1 MAKLNFSFAGES
13 IQSSKLESKT
23 RKFDLEFESNT
34 YLSFIKNPTF
44 SVEYFFS
51 INNYAENL
59 SDAFHMAAKEAGIE
73 VAQFNVIITG
83 NLDSNLTHKENF
95 NNSIFNKIDV
105 SLSIKSNAPDEA
117 LEQLLKLA
125 NELNPIEESIAN
137 QVRFQFSLNSVI
149 HLN

>member
-1 MAKLNFSFAGES
+1 MAKLHFSFAGES

-34 YLSFIKNPTF
+34 YLLFIKNPTF

-51 INNYAENL
+51 INRYAENL

-73 VAQFNVIITG
+73 VEQFNVIITG
-83 NLDSNLTHKENF
+83 NLDSDLSRKPSL

-105 SLSIKSNAPDEA
+105 SLSIKSNAPNEA
-117 LEQLLKLA
+117 LEQLLRLA
-125 NELNPIEESIAN
+125 NELNPIEESIAG
-137 QVRFQFSLNSVI
+137 QVEFQFSLNSII

>member
-13 IQSSKLESKT
+13 IQSAKLESKT

-34 YLSFIKNPTF
+34 YLSFQKNPTF

-59 SDAFHMAAKEAGIE
+59 SDAFHMAAKEAGIN
-73 VAQFNVIITG
+73 VKQFNVKITG
-83 NLDSNLTHKENF
+83 RLDSALSQKESIG
-95 NNSIFNKIDV
+95 NSIFNKIDISLTIV
-105 SLSIKSNAPDEA
+105 SDAPKAA
-117 LEQLLKLA
+117 LEELLKLA
-125 NELNPIEESIAN
+125 NELNPIEESIAS
-137 QVRFQFSLNSVI
+137 QVRFQFSLNSII